1 MTISHAV
8 VGTGP
13 AVLLVHA
20 GVADARMWGRQVE
33 ELKAD
38 HRVITVDLRGYGET
52 PLEAGAKYSDA
63 GDLLELLDELGV
75 DSVAAVGASF
85 GGYVVQQAAS
95 RQPERFNRLV
105 LICAPTDNV
114 VPTDDLRAV
123 WAEENQFL
131 EAGDVDAATDLMV
144 RSWIGPDADD
154 EARELLR
161 AMQKRAY
168 EVQIPAGDDVDNEEY
183 AVEPEK
189 ISAPVRLIT
198 GAHDFQFFADSATYL
213 AERLPNVER
222 IDLPWAG
229 HLPTLERPSEA
240 LRLIL

>member
-8 VGTGP
+8 VGDGP

-20 GVADARMWGRQVE
+20 GVADARMWARQVE

-52 PLEAGAKYSDA
+52 PLEPAAKYSDA
-63 GDLLELLDELGV
+63 GDLLAVLDELGV
-75 DSVAAVGASF
+75 DSVTAVGASY

-123 WAEENQFL
+123 WAEENQL
-131 EAGDVDAATDLMV
+131 IEANDVAGATDLTV
-144 RSWIGPDADD
+144 RKWIGPDADD
-154 EARELLR
+154 DARELLR
-161 AMQKRAY
+161 AMQQRAF
-168 EVQIPAGDDVDNEEY
+168 ELQIPAGDVENEEY
-183 AVEPEK
+183 TVEPEK

-198 GAHDFQFFADSATYL
+198 GAHDFQFFADCATYL
-213 AERLPNVER
+213 QERLPNAER

-229 HLPTLERPSEA
+229 HLPTLERPAEA
-240 LRLIL
+240 LGLIL

>member
-8 VGTGP
+8 VGDGP

-20 GVADARMWGRQVE
+20 GVADARMWARQVD
-33 ELKAD
+33 ELKQD

-52 PLEAGAKYSDA
+52 PLEVAAKYSDA
-63 GDLLELLDELGV
+63 GDVLAVLDELGV
-75 DSVAAVGASF
+75 DSVQAVGASF

-95 RQPERFNRLV
+95 REPERFSRLV

-114 VPTDDLRAV
+114 EPTEDLRAV
-123 WAEENQFL
+123 WAEENKLL
-131 EAGDVDAATDLMV
+131 EAADVDAATDLMV

-154 EARELLR
+154 NARELLR

-168 EVQIPAGDDVDNEEY
+168 AVQLAAGDDVENEEY

-198 GAHDFQFFADSATYL
+198 GAHDFQFFANCATYL
-213 AERLPNVER
+213 QERLPNVER

-229 HLPTLERPSEA
+229 HLPTLERPAEA

>member
-1 MTISHAV
+1 MTVSHWVA
-8 VGTGP
+8 GDGP
-13 AVLLVHA
+13 AVVLVHA
-20 GVADARMWGRQVE
+20 GVADARMWARQVD
-33 ELKAD
+33 ELAQD

-52 PLEAGAKYSDA
+52 PVEPEAKYSDA
-63 GDLLELLDELGV
+63 GDLLDVLDELGV
-75 DSVAAVGASF
+75 DTVAAVGASY

-95 RQPERFNRLV
+95 RQPERFSRLV

-114 VPTDDLRAV
+114 QPTEDLRAV
-123 WAEENQFL
+123 WNEENQLL

-168 EVQIPAGDDVDNEEY
+168 ELQLAAGDVDNEEY
-183 AVEPEK
+183 EVEPEK

-198 GAHDFQFFADSATYL
+198 GAHDFQFFADCATYL
-213 AERLPNVER
+213 EERLPNVER

-240 LRLIL
+240 LGLIL

>member
-8 VGTGP
+8 VGDGP

-20 GVADARMWGRQVE
+20 GVADARMWARQVD
-33 ELKAD
+33 ELQAD

-52 PLEAGAKYSDA
+52 PVEAGAKYSDA
-63 GDLLELLDELGV
+63 GDLLAVLDELGV
-75 DSVAAVGASF
+75 ETVDAVGASY

-95 RQPERFNRLV
+95 RQPERFSRLV

-114 VPTDDLRAV
+114 QPTDDLRAV
-123 WAEENQFL
+123 WGEENQL
-131 EAGDVDAATDLMV
+131 VEAGDVDAATDLMV

-161 AMQKRAY
+161 VMQKRAY
-168 EVQIPAGDDVDNEEY
+168 ELQLAAGEVDNEEY
-183 AVEPEK
+183 EVEPEK

-198 GAHDFQFFADSATYL
+198 GAHDFQFFADCAAYL

-222 IDLPWAG
+222 VDLPWAG

-240 LRLIL
+240 LGLIL